1 MPVDVE
7 GHLGLDNRF
16 YVIDTARC
24 TCQTLRC
31 QTLTILFSIPA
42 SNASK
47 RVTIT
52 STLQACIL
60 SSSVV

>member
-24 TCQTLRC
+24 MCVTLC
-31 QTLTILFSIPA
+31 NLVDSNECAISI
-42 SNASK
+42 STSDASK
-47 RVTIT
+47 RV
-52 STLQACIL
+52 C
-60 SSSVV
+60 